1 MKAQATQIPGVLI
14 VEPAIFGDDRGFFL
28 ESYNEREMRN
38 IGIDAHFVQ
47 DNHSRSQRNVL
58 RGLHYQISQPQG
70 KLVRVVSG
78 KVYDVAVDVRR
89 DSPAFGKWVGVELS
103 AENKRM
109 FWLPAGMAHG
119 FVVLSDSAD
128 FLYKAT
134 EYYAPKFERTILWN
148 DTELGI
154 EWPLTGQ
161 PILSAKD
168 AAAKTFRDAEVFE
181 KDFLLKGAHAEY

>member
-1 MKAQATQIPGVLI
+1 MKAQVTQIPGVLI

>member
-1 MKAQATQIPGVLI
+1 M
-14 VEPAIFGDDRGFFL
+14 
-28 ESYNEREMRN
+28 
-38 IGIDAHFVQ
+38 
-47 DNHSRSQRNVL
+47 
-58 RGLHYQISQPQG
+58 
-70 KLVRVVSG
+70 VSG

-109 FWLPAGMAHG
+109 FWLPPGLAHG

-148 DTELGI
+148 DPDLGI
-154 EWPLTGQ
+154 EWPLADH

-168 AAAKTFRDAEVFE
+168 AAAKGFRDAEVFE
-181 KDFLLKGAHAEY
+181 KSFS

>member
-1 MKAQATQIPGVLI
+1 MKVESTQIPGVLI
-14 VEPAIFGDDRGFFL
+14 VDPIVFGDDRGFFL
-28 ESYNEREMRN
+28 ESFNEREMRK

-58 RGLHYQISQPQG
+58 RGLHYQIRQPQG

-78 KVYDVAVDVRR
+78 RVFDVAVDVRR

-103 AENKRM
+103 AENKRI
-109 FWLPAGMAHG
+109 FWLPPGMAHG

-134 EYYAPKFERTILWN
+134 DYYAPEFEQTILWN
-148 DTELGI
+148 DPDIGI
-154 EWPLTGQ
+154 ELPLAGQ

-168 AAAKTFRDAEVFE
+168 SKATSFREAKVFE
-181 KDFLLKGAHAEY
+181 GDFLLKGANAEL

>member
-1 MKAQATQIPGVLI
+1 MKERCAALVLTRI
-14 VEPAIFGDDRGFFL
+14 SSKTITPVL
-28 ESYNEREMRN
+28 
-38 IGIDAHFVQ
+38 
-47 DNHSRSQRNVL
+47 QRNVL
-58 RGLHYQISQPQG
+58 RGLHYQISQSQG

-78 KVYDVAVDVRR
+78 KVYDVAVDVCR

-109 FWLPAGMAHG
+109 FWLPPGLAHG
-119 FVVLSDSAD
+119 FVVLLDSAD

-134 EYYAPKFERTILWN
+134 EYYAPQFERTILWN
-148 DTELGI
+148 DPDLGI

-168 AAAKTFRDAEVFE
+168 AVANPTSAV
-181 KDFLLKGAHAEY
+181 

>member
-1 MKAQATQIPGVLI
+1 MKSQATQIPGVLI

-70 KLVRVVSG
+70 KLVRVVTG
-78 KVYDVAVDVRR
+78 RVYDVAVDVRR

-181 KDFLLKGAHAEY
+181 KDFLLKGAHAE

>member
-1 MKAQATQIPGVLI
+1 MKAHATQIPGALI
-14 VEPAIFGDDRGFFL
+14 VEPAVFGDDRGFFL
-28 ESYNEREMRN
+28 ESFNEREMHS

-78 KVYDVAVDVRR
+78 KVFDVAVDVRR

-103 AENKRM
+103 AENKRI
-109 FWLPAGMAHG
+109 FWLPPGMAHG
-119 FVVLSDSAD
+119 FVVLSDFAD

-134 EYYAPKFERTILWN
+134 EYYAPKAERTILWN
-148 DTELGI
+148 DPDLDV

-168 AAAKTFRDAEVFE
+168 AAAQSFSQAEVYR
-181 KDFLLKGAHAEY
+181 KDFLLKGVNAEH

>member
-1 MKAQATQIPGVLI
+1 MKVQSTQIPGVLI
-14 VEPAIFGDDRGFFL
+14 VEPAIFCDDRGFFL

-47 DNHSRSQRNVL
+47 DNHSRSQCNVL
-58 RGLHYQISQPQG
+58 RGLHYQINQPQG
-70 KLVRVVSG
+70 KLGRVVSG

-109 FWLPAGMAHG
+109 FWMPPGLAHG

-134 EYYAPKFERTILWN
+134 EYYAPQFERTILWN
-148 DTELGI
+148 DPDLAI

-168 AAAKTFRDAEVFE
+168 AAAKTFREAEVFE

>member
-1 MKAQATQIPGVLI
+1 MKVQVTQIAGVLI
-14 VEPAIFGDDRGFFL
+14 VEPDVFGDDRGFFL
-28 ESYNEREMRN
+28 ESYNERAMRE

-70 KLVRVVSG
+70 KLVRVVRGS
-78 KVYDVAVDVRR
+78 VFDVAVDIRR
-89 DSPAFGKWVGVELS
+89 NSPTFRKWVGVELS

-109 FWLPAGMAHG
+109 FWLPPGMAHG

-134 EYYAPKFERTILWN
+134 DYYAPEFERTILWN
-148 DTELGI
+148 DPDLGI
-154 EWPLTGQ
+154 EWPLVGE
-161 PILSAKD
+161 PVLSSKD
-168 AAAKTFRDAEVFE
+168 AAGLPFREADVFE
-181 KDFLLKGAHAEY
+181 DGFLLKDANAKK

>member
-1 MKAQATQIPGVLI
+1 MKVQSTQIPGVSI
-14 VEPAIFGDDRGFFL
+14 VEPTVFGDDRGFFL
-28 ESYNEREMRN
+28 ESFNEREMRN

-78 KVYDVAVDVRR
+78 KVFDVAVDIRR
-89 DSPAFGKWVGVELS
+89 DSQAFGKWVGVELS

-109 FWLPAGMAHG
+109 LWMPPGLAHG

-134 EYYAPKFERTILWN
+134 DYYAQEFERTILWN
-148 DTELGI
+148 DPDLAI
-154 EWPLTGQ
+154 EWPLAGQ
-161 PILSAKD
+161 PILSSKD
-168 AAAKTFRDAEVFE
+168 AAAKTFREAEVFE
-181 KDFLLKGAHAEY
+181 GKFLLKEANAKH